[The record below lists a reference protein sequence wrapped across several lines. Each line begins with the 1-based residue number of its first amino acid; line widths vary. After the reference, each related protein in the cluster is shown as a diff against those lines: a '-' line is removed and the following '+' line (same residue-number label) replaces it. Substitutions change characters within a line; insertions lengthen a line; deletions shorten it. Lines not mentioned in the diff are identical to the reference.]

1 MHTSTSICVS
11 LRHAILH
18 PLIIGPCIHTTRP
31 SMLRRKKV
39 FFFFILFMAAQLRTC
54 QLIQTEENRHAPGS
68 ETCFNHPFHFQ
79 EREHTTQPAHT
90 RAKKNLS
97 ALIHFFENGHLAEP
111 NPRICKYNPGC
122 VHRHKNR
129 LHHL

>member
-1 MHTSTSICVS
+1 MSFFEACYLTSTNN
-11 LRHAILH
+11 RPLH
-18 PLIIGPCIHTTRP
+18 SYNPTLNAQKEKG
-31 SMLRRKKV
+31 
-39 FFFFILFMAAQLRTC
+39 FFFFILFMAAQFRTC

-79 EREHTTQPAHT
+79 EREHTTQPVHN
-90 RAKKNLS
+90 RAKKNNLS

-111 NPRICKYNPGC
+111 NPQICKYNPGC